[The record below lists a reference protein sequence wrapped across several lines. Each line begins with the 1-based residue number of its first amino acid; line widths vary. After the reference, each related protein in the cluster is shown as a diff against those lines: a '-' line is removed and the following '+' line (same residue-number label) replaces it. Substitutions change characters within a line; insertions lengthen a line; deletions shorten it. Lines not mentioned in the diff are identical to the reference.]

1 MLTYR
6 VLSALIS
13 YPDPDLRGAVREGV
27 RILCD
32 DRLLSGQHIA
42 AVCSFADW
50 LLDTPQLEAESA
62 YIEAFDRGRSTS
74 LYMFE
79 HIHGESRARGEAMHK
94 LLLRYRAHGLELE
107 AGELPDFLP
116 LFLEF
121 LSTRPANE
129 AAKHLA
135 EVSDIVALIGRRL
148 RARRS
153 ARPASRSS
161 CIAGCGHSRPPSRW
175 SRNRGSIPRRYAGG
189 PGCRLGGSS
198 RHLQRCGAARRAA
211 HDSNKDLARD
221 RCNHGEL
228 HQ

>member
-6 VLSALIS
+6 VLSALLS
-13 YPDPDLRGAVREGV
+13 YPTPELRAATKEGV

-32 DRLLSGQHIA
+32 EALLSGELIA

-50 LLDTPQLEAESA
+50 LLDTPQLDAESA

-107 AGELPDFLP
+107 GGELPDFLP

-121 LSTRPANE
+121 LSTRAPIE
-129 AAKHLA
+129 AAKHLT
-135 EVSDIVALIGRRL
+135 EVSDIISLIGRRL
-148 RARRS
+148 RARGAPHAPLLEAVASLAAATPGRNLAE
-153 ARPASRSS
+153 ARTEENYRDDMPAALDAAWEEAPVSFND
-161 CIAGCGHSRPPSRW
+161 AAPPAEPHTTATRT
-175 SRNRGSIPRRYAGG
+175 
-189 PGCRLGGSS
+189 
-198 RHLQRCGAARRAA
+198 
-211 HDSNKDLARD
+211 
-221 RCNHGEL
+221 
-228 HQ
+228 

>member
-13 YPDPDLRGAVREGV
+13 YPDPELKGAVREGV

-32 DRLLSGQHIA
+32 EALLSGEHIA
-42 AVCSFADW
+42 GVCTFADW
-50 LLDTPQLEAESA
+50 LLDTPQLDAESA

-121 LSTRPANE
+121 LSTRPPAE

-135 EVSDIVALIGRRL
+135 EVADIVALIGRRL
-148 RARRS
+148 RAR
-153 ARPASRSS
+153 
-161 CIAGCGHSRPPSRW
+161 
-175 SRNRGSIPRRYAGG
+175 
-189 PGCRLGGSS
+189 
-198 RHLQRCGAARRAA
+198 GAAHAPLLKAVASLAA
-211 HDSNKDLARD
+211 ATPG
-221 RCNHGEL
+221 GEL
-228 HQ
+228 VEDRTGEQYRDDTPAALDAAWEEAPVTFNDAAPPAESQTTATRT